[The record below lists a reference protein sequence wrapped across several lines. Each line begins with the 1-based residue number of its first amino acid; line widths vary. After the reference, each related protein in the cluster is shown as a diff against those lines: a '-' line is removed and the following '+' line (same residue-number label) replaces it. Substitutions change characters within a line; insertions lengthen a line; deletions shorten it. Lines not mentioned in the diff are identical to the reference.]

1 MVKFLYTCFKNYVY
15 IIDLPKYLYIYT
27 KQILLNLIK
36 SNSCIKQ
43 FIYKPKFCFNCCLTL
58 SVVKA
63 ASIEFL
69 RIIFSSE

>member
-15 IIDLPKYLYIYT
+15 IIDLPKYLYIYKT
-27 KQILLNLIK
+27 NFDLTK

-43 FIYKPKFCFNCCLTL
+43 CIYKPKLLFNCCLTL

-69 RIIFSSE
+69 RIVFSSE